1 MATRAPVLVRE
12 ATPADATGIGE
23 VHAAAWRS
31 AYRDV
36 FEAGWLERL
45 ATKRRDRWPDL
56 MVSAEFTPT
65 TVLVAQRGQRIVAF
79 VHFGPDDAGPD
90 DLSAARIHSCYAT
103 PAEWGS
109 GVAATLLDD
118 ACQHIAEAGYGLVR
132 LRTLAGANR
141 ARRFYAREGFRETGF
156 GREHDFGDGRPVLQV
171 EYERAISD
179 PTPHAPRQASTS

>member
-36 FEAGWLERL
+36 FEASWLERL
-45 ATKRRDRWPDL
+45 AAKRRDRWPDL
-56 MVSAEFTPT
+56 MASAEFAPT
-65 TVLVAQRGQRIVAF
+65 TVLIAQRGPRIVAF
-79 VHFGPDDAGPD
+79 IHFGSDDAGPGD
-90 DLSAARIHSCYAT
+90 PPVARIHSCYAT

-118 ACQHIAEAGYGLVR
+118 ACQRITEAGYRLVR

-141 ARRFYAREGFRETGF
+141 ARRFYAREGFQETGF

-171 EYERAISD
+171 EYERAISG
-179 PTPHAPRQASTS
+179 

>member
-36 FEAGWLERL
+36 FEAAWLQRL
-45 ATKRRDRWPDL
+45 AAKRRNRWPDL
-56 MVSAEFTPT
+56 MASDEFEPT
-65 TVLVAQRGQRIVAF
+65 TVLVAQRGPRIVAF
-79 VHFGPDDAGPD
+79 VHFGPDSDGADDGP
-90 DLSAARIHSCYAT
+90 AARIHSCYAI

-118 ACQHIAEAGYGLVR
+118 AVQHIAEAGYRLVR

-141 ARRFYAREGFRETGF
+141 ARRFYAREGFQETGF
-156 GREHDFGDGRPVLQV
+156 GREHDFGDGRPVMQV
-171 EYERAISD
+171 EYERAISG
-179 PTPHAPRQASTS
+179 